1 MFKKNMQCTS
11 GSVVEYR
18 LAKARVA
25 GSNPVSCSFYIKR
38 RYPLDTSFF
47 RTFRFCRAR
56 TVRIPPN
63 YNRPYLDSLFK
74 SVCRVTPSS
83 RASLECFLQAAT
95 RSDKR
100 SASYWSINILSVPE
114 LEISVIILFGQLQL
128 AAEVI
133 PIIWSGNSFGVISR
147 SSANIHAYSMA
158 FR

>member
-47 RTFRFCRAR
+47 VCSSPAGLEWFES
-56 TVRIPPN
+56 PPN

-83 RASLECFLQAAT
+83 RASLEWFLQAAT

-100 SASYWSINILSVPE
+100 SASYWSINVLSVPE

-128 AAEVI
+128 AVEVI
-133 PIIWSGNSFGVISR
+133 PMIWSGSSFGVISR
-147 SSANIHAYSMA
+147 PSANIHAYSMA